1 LLGILEKFA
10 VNICQAN
17 SLVKIRKTLEIMM
30 LLSMLFVDVVVASV
44 DVVGMNVGVLVK
56 EYGIRQLGPP
66 LDASLIISVRR
77 LRCTD
82 ISFPILAQ
90 RSFYSV

>member
-1 LLGILEKFA
+1 
-10 VNICQAN
+10 
-17 SLVKIRKTLEIMM
+17 
-30 LLSMLFVDVVVASV
+30 MLFVDVVVAFV
-44 DVVGMNVGVLVK
+44 DVVGVNVGVLVK
-56 EYGIRQLGPP
+56 ALRTRQLEPP